1 MPVHEILVL
10 ITNAS
15 SEGSGETVQM
25 RSLTRAFTASTQD
38 VGMYLKAEA
47 KFDSSRPTR

>member
-15 SEGSGETVQM
+15 SEGSGETAQNI
-25 RSLTRAFTASTQD
+25 
-38 VGMYLKAEA
+38 GMYLKAEA
-47 KFDSSRPTR
+47 KFDGSSRLESRAFMYKE